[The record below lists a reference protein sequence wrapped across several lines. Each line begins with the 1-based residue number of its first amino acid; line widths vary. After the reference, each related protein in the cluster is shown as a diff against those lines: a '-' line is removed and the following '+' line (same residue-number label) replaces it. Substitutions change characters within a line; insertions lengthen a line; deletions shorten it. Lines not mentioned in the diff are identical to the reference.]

1 MENEKECDHGHI
13 GQKYDERRGT
23 GNGAFLCFECEK
35 TVPELLAEATRRARA
50 EAFREVDEE
59 VEKEI
64 GGCISGSDCQCPE
77 RERGMTMLELFLAGL
92 LFGSMV
98 ASISLLITGHY
109 IATICFQ

>member
-50 EAFREVDEE
+50 EAFREVEE
-59 VEKEI
+59 MANKIVGCHSCDDNGNGCDNAIALLQILTRLEALKGKE
-64 GGCISGSDCQCPE
+64 
-77 RERGMTMLELFLAGL
+77 
-92 LFGSMV
+92 V
-98 ASISLLITGHY
+98 
-109 IATICFQ
+109 